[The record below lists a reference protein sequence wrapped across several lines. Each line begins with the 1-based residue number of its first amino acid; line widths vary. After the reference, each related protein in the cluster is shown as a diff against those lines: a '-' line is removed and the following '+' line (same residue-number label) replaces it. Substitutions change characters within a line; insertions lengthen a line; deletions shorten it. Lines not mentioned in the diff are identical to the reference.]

1 MGIKTKRPTTP
12 TLRYQTYDDF
22 SDVTCTK
29 PDKSLISKLKKSG
42 GRNNLGRMTARYR
55 GGGHK
60 RRYRK
65 IDFKRNK
72 YDIEAKVE
80 SIEYDPNRSARI
92 VKLLYKDGE
101 RRYII
106 APQGI
111 KVGDAVMSGLEA
123 PIQLGNALPL
133 SKIPVGTDIHNIEL
147 KKGKGGSIVRSA
159 GSSAVILAKE
169 GNYAQVKLPSNEIRL
184 ILLGCFATIGEV
196 SNPDHNR
203 VVLGKAGRKRWLGI
217 RPRTRGTAM
226 NPVDH
231 PMGGGE
237 GRAKGGRHPCSR
249 TGLLAKGYKTRKK
262 KKSSDKYIVS
272 RRK

>member
-1 MGIKTKRPTTP
+1 MGIKAKRPTTS

-22 SDVTCTK
+22 GDITCTK
-29 PDKSLISKLKKSG
+29 PDKPLVSKLKKSG
-42 GRNNLGRMTARYR
+42 GRNNLGRMTVRYR

-60 RRYRK
+60 RRYRTM
-65 IDFKRNK
+65 DFKRDK
-72 YDIEAKVE
+72 YNIEAKVE

-111 KVGDAVMSGLEA
+111 KVGDTVVSGLEA
-123 PIQLGNALPL
+123 PIKPGNALPL
-133 SKIPVGTDIHNIEL
+133 IKIPVGTDIHNIEL

-169 GNYAQVKLPSNEIRL
+169 GNYAQVKLPSDEIRL
-184 ILLGCFATIGEV
+184 IPLDCFATVGKV

-203 VVLGKAGRKRWLGI
+203 AVLGKAGRKRWLGI
-217 RPRTRGTAM
+217 RPRTRGAAM

-237 GRAKGGRHPCSR
+237 GRSKGGRHPCSR

-262 KKSSDKYIVS
+262 KPSDKYIIS